1 MVAVGKIT
9 CLEARMEFNFEY
21 AHPAGPVRA
30 RVTPNGVAAIVLPA
44 PGVKKDAG
52 VSAVSSPM
60 ARKLVKA
67 LENYFAG
74 RRELFLDVPLDL
86 EAGTPFQR
94 RVWLAARDI
103 PWGSTTTYGDLA
115 RAVECGSPRA
125 VGQALGA
132 NPVPIIVPC
141 HRILAAGGG
150 LGGFSCGLEWKRRLL
165 RIEKA
170 L

>member
-1 MVAVGKIT
+1 
-9 CLEARMEFNFEY
+9 MEFNFEY

-44 PGVKKDAG
+44 PGANNRAG
-52 VSAVSSPM
+52 VSAVSSPV
-60 ARKLVKA
+60 ANKLAEA

-86 EAGTPFQR
+86 ETGTPFQR

-103 PWGSTTTYGDLA
+103 PWGSTATYGELA
-115 RAVECGSPRA
+115 RAVECGSARA

-150 LGGFSCGLEWKRRLL
+150 LGGFSCGLNWKRRLL